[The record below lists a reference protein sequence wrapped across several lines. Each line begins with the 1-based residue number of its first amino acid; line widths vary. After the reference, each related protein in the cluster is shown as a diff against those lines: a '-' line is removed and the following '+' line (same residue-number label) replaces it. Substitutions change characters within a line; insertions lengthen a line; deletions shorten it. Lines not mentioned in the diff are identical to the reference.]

1 MNEKPLSD
9 YNDQEL
15 LEESKKARLSPI
27 YNAVF
32 IGFLAGILIF
42 SFTKNNL
49 GLVALIPLFLIY
61 KLVQSSKKN
70 DEVDSLL
77 KERNL
82 S

>member
-9 YNDQEL
+9 YSDQEL

-42 SFTKNNL
+42 SFTKSSL
-49 GLVALIPLFLIY
+49 GLVTLIPLFLIY

-70 DEVDSLL
+70 DKVDRLL

>member
-9 YNDQEL
+9 YSDQEL
-15 LEESKKARLSPI
+15 LQESKKARLSPI

-42 SFTKNNL
+42 SFTKSSL
-49 GLVALIPLFLIY
+49 GLVTLIPLFLIY
-61 KLVQSSKKN
+61 KLVQISKKN
-70 DEVDSLL
+70 DKVDRLL

>member
-9 YNDQEL
+9 YSDQEL

-27 YNAVF
+27 YNAIF

-42 SFTKNNL
+42 SFTKSSL
-49 GLVALIPLFLIY
+49 GLVTLIPLFLIY

-70 DEVDSLL
+70 DKVDRLL

>member
-1 MNEKPLSD
+1 MTEKLLSD
-9 YNDQEL
+9 YTDQEL

-27 YNAVF
+27 YNALF

-42 SFTKNNL
+42 SFTKNSL
-49 GLVALIPLFLIY
+49 GVVTLIPLYLIY
-61 KLVQSSKKN
+61 KLVKSSKRN
-70 DEVDSLL
+70 DEVEKLL

>member
-15 LEESKKARLSPI
+15 LEESKKVRLSPI

-42 SFTKNNL
+42 SLTKNSL

>member
-9 YNDQEL
+9 YSDQEL

-42 SFTKNNL
+42 SFTKSSL

-70 DEVDSLL
+70 DKVDRLL

>member
-9 YNDQEL
+9 YSDQEL

-42 SFTKNNL
+42 SFTKSSL
-49 GLVALIPLFLIY
+49 GLVTLIPLFF
-61 KLVQSSKKN
+61 
-70 DEVDSLL
+70 
-77 KERNL
+77 NL
-82 S
+82 